1 MGSGSMKRKSY
12 ITNTGY
18 YLAKDFDEKFGG
30 DFYFLLTPLYGNNNE
45 RFFFIEENPDGSY
58 TVEGECYIVTNEE
71 SLKRHKRDVKK
82 EVSNKPIWYYHV
94 DENRTVIRKEK
105 HISP

>member
-30 DFYFLLTPLYGNNNE
+30 DFYFL
-45 RFFFIEENPDGSY
+45 
-58 TVEGECYIVTNEE
+58 
-71 SLKRHKRDVKK
+71 
-82 EVSNKPIWYYHV
+82 
-94 DENRTVIRKEK
+94 
-105 HISP
+105 

>member
-1 MGSGSMKRKSY
+1 M
-12 ITNTGY
+12 
-18 YLAKDFDEKFGG
+18 
-30 DFYFLLTPLYGNNNE
+30 PLYGNNNE

-82 EVSNKPIWYYHV
+82 EVKNKPIWYYHV
-94 DENRTVIRKEK
+94 DKNRTVIRKEK

>member
-18 YLAKDFDEKFGG
+18 YLTKDFDEKVGG
-30 DFYFLLTPLYGNNNE
+30 EFYFLLMPLYGNDNE
-45 RFFFIEENPDGSY
+45 RFYFIETNPDGSY
-58 TVEGECYIVTNEE
+58 TVEGECYIITNKEH
-71 SLKRHKRDVKK
+71 LKRYKDEAKK
-82 EVSNKPIWYYHV
+82 TVSNKPIWYYHT
-94 DENRTVIRKEK
+94 DANRKVIRKEK